1 MTDPFSVLKSGA
13 SSLDRRHEF
22 DYILMSG
29 LSAWRRRN
37 MHRYLWE
44 DPKWRLVYAGADG
57 FVYVR
62 NIDRFMKLEG
72 LKTHPLIEQMKR
84 VGMEEGNLKY

>member
-1 MTDPFSVLKSGA
+1 
-13 SSLDRRHEF
+13 
-22 DYILMSG
+22 
-29 LSAWRRRN
+29 